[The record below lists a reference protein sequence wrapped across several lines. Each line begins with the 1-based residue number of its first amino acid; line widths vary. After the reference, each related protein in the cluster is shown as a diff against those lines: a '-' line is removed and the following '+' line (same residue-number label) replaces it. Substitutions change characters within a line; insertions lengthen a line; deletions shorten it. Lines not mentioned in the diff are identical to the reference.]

1 VEHPNIDLV
10 RRAYGAYMAGDTAT
24 MTDVFEPDLTWH
36 NSGFDANAG
45 DLHGLEDVFAYLFS
59 ADHLEDYRLEVTDM
73 LASDDRVAVV
83 ARTSGRRG
91 ETPVVNDYI
100 QLIRIEAGRIAEVW
114 NYNWDQRALAEVFP
128 VAVPA

>member
-1 VEHPNIDLV
+1 MEHPNIDLV
-10 RRAYGAYMAGDTAT
+10 RTVYGAYMAGDTAA
-24 MTDVFEPDLTWH
+24 MREAFEPGVRWH

-45 DLHGLEDVFAYLFS
+45 DLAGLDEVFAYLFS

-73 LASDDRVAVV
+73 LASDERVAVV
-83 ARTSGRRG
+83 AQTSGRRG
-91 ETPVVNDYI
+91 DIAVVNNYV